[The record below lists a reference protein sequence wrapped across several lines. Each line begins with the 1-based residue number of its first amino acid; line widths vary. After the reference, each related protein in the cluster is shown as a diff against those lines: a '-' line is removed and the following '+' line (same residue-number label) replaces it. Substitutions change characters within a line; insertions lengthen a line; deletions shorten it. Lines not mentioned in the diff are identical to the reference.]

1 MTEGNNSNKVHA
13 QMTLYIHASPY
24 TSTVQYTLYIVHD
37 IIHTSFFSL
46 IMRTCIYSVFVLF
59 ANVYHCSSIS
69 SIHVLLLIHTRH
81 VQCTGTHTHTR
92 HVQCTG
98 THTHTSCTMYRYS
111 HTHVMYNVQVLTHTR
126 HVQCTGIH
134 THTSCTMYRY
144 SHTHTSYTM
153 YRYSHT
159 HVMYNVQVLAHT
171 HTHTSC
177 TMYR

>member
-24 TSTVQYTLYIVHD
+24 TSTVQYTLYIVHG
-37 IIHTSFFSL
+37 IVHTSFFSL

-69 SIHVLLLIHTRH
+69 SIQVLLLIHTRH
-81 VQCTGTHTHTR
+81 VQCTGTHT
-92 HVQCTG
+92 
-98 THTHTSCTMYRYS
+98 

-126 HVQCTGIH
+126 HVQCTGTH
-134 THTSCTMYRY
+134 THTSCTK
-144 SHTHTSYTM
+144 

-159 HVMYNVQVLAHT
+159 HVMYNVQVL
-171 HTHTSC
+171 THTSC
-177 TMYR
+177 TMYRY